1 MVFEERNYED
11 FRTSPLKTPD
21 IGWWILKMVRPHPWC
36 KKSVLNG
43 GELLTFSM
51 ICDFQTAF
59 CPTNLFLEIRFPT
72 LLLWTHFSV
81 GIWKRLRCFSDRRT
95 RFLYVIQECCCKQ
108 QQGLGPFT
116 EIGQKQL
123 FDGYPPLYPRF
134 FSYSLKIPILVV
146 WYTQLIYIHV
156 YIYALLNS

>member
-1 MVFEERNYED
+1 MQKWGFNYQKSGLNYLRWGLKNETMRIS
-11 FRTSPLKTPD
+11 FSPLKTPD

-59 CPTNLFLEIRFPT
+59 CPTNLFLEIHFPT

-81 GIWKRLRCFSDRRT
+81 GIWKK
-95 RFLYVIQECCCKQ
+95 IA
-108 QQGLGPFT
+108 
-116 EIGQKQL
+116 L
-123 FDGYPPLYPRF
+123 FF
-134 FSYSLKIPILVV
+134 
-146 WYTQLIYIHV
+146 W
-156 YIYALLNS
+156 